1 MSLVVPSRRP
11 KGLTFPEERRSSM
24 KLRFVRGVALA
35 AALAVAVTAG
45 PAFARS
51 STVPVTFKEGKA
63 FPFGGPGATR
73 FDGQLYK
80 TTNRIYFL
88 GFRQLDNSTS
98 GEVWYY
104 DLTLKKYKDA
114 GVAMPVAVSNYQI
127 AALTDASG
135 KLGFYIFGGRTDD
148 NGGTIVTAVQAY
160 FPASKTTKLFNGDP
174 WPGTTPSACV
184 SLPAMGVAVFNN
196 KAIVMGGVSFSANGC
211 VDDQSAQT
219 WIFSPKAANGSKWT
233 AGTNLNVARGY
244 ITPAVLGNKV
254 YAIGGDIN
262 NAGTLI
268 AQKTV
273 EAAKKGT
280 ASWNDS
286 GVFGVKDLPEPC
298 DESQAFARSRG
309 PLANT
314 ITLAGCGQWPNDSA
328 DVNQYDAT
336 TNSWSLAGALNEAR
350 RNQAGAAVGKNMYV
364 FGGYGADGATALAS
378 SEIGKAAPFAGARA
392 SHASSEASQRATTS

>member
-88 GFRQLDNSTS
+88 GFRQQDNTTS

-104 DLTLKKYKDA
+104 DVVLKKYKDA
-114 GVAMPVAVSNYQI
+114 GVAMPVAVSNYGI

-148 NGGTIVTAVQAY
+148 NGGTIVTDVHAY
-160 FPASKTTKLFNGDP
+160 FPATNKTKLISSDP

-196 KAIVMGGVSFSANGC
+196 KAIVMGGVAFSANGC
-211 VDDQSAQT
+211 VDEQSKQT
-219 WIFSPKAANGSKWT
+219 WIFDATAANGSKWT
-233 AGTNLNVARGY
+233 RGKNLDVARGY
-244 ITPAVLGNKV
+244 IAPAVLGGKGC
-254 YAIGGDIN
+254 AIGWDTN
-262 NAGTLI
+262 NA
-268 AQKTV
+268 
-273 EAAKKGT
+273 
-280 ASWNDS
+280 
-286 GVFGVKDLPEPC
+286 
-298 DESQAFARSRG
+298 
-309 PLANT
+309 
-314 ITLAGCGQWPNDSA
+314 
-328 DVNQYDAT
+328 
-336 TNSWSLAGALNEAR
+336 
-350 RNQAGAAVGKNMYV
+350 
-364 FGGYGADGATALAS
+364 
-378 SEIGKAAPFAGARA
+378 
-392 SHASSEASQRATTS
+392 